1 MHVYGQIIS
10 KVLIDLNMKII
21 INLELSPSKL
31 YGSCNEELLEKRN
44 HRSQRNIHLKK
55 QFD

>member
-31 YGSCNEELLEKRN
+31 YGSCNEELRN